1 MGGREWKQRVS
12 VTVGS
17 PLGVVLKWMGKEED
31 EKERWSRKGGEGA
44 FLYRPGWASSKA
56 GRKPGTKLHLR
67 SDAPPLLLLYR
78 LHVSSARCTVLS
90 KDHLGERWRGKREI
104 SRPPTYNHVFLLH
117 FHCLLRSLSSL
128 NSSASIQMRQ
138 MRQTRLNWDFK
149 RCLML
154 KTPPRSVFVCLPPS
168 LPSVPLPPSSGL
180 HFAYSICWLLPWAMI
195 PFTSENSAPFILSL
209 GRRKKKILC
218 CCHLI
223 CHQHFFCYY

>member
-1 MGGREWKQRVS
+1 MKQEGRRGGLSLQAWLGKQQGRQ
-12 VTVGS
+12 
-17 PLGVVLKWMGKEED
+17 EA
-31 EKERWSRKGGEGA
+31 RH
-44 FLYRPGWASSKA
+44 KA
-56 GRKPGTKLHLR
+56 PFTLR
-67 SDAPPLLLLYR
+67 CPPPLLYR

-117 FHCLLRSLSSL
+117 LHCLLRLLSSL

-209 GRRKKKILC
+209 GKRKKKNLM
-218 CCHLI
+218 LLSSYLPSA
-223 CHQHFFCYY
+223 FFLLLLVIFKERGRQLFDSALSYLPNTKLK